1 MNINHYFGGGVYAKE
16 TVIPA
21 GQILVQ
27 HKHEHDHL
35 SVLASGTVE
44 MQIDGVK
51 SRLQGPACITIKA
64 GAHHGV
70 RTLTDVAWYCI
81 HATDCTDEDKVDELL
96 VVAGDTNDMNAIIE
110 AMR

>member
-1 MNINHYFGGGVYAKE
+1 MDINHYFGGGVYAKE
-16 TVIPA
+16 TLIPA

-44 MQIDGVK
+44 MQVDGVK

-70 RTLTDVAWYCI
+70 RTLTDVVWYCI
-81 HATDCTDEDKVDELL
+81 HATDCTDEGKVDELL
-96 VVAGDTNDMNAIIE
+96 VVAGDSNDMNAIIE